1 MPAANL
7 QYSTFKYNEKT
18 LTGSIIKEAQLS
30 GEIRVSFNSGFNTIK
45 YSVTPDE
52 TILKY
57 IVRVTKDNE
66 DYDVD
71 TGNTLYY
78 ATNLSPNKATEI
90 TLTVDKTNFDK
101 GDGVYRISMYA

>member
-18 LTGSIIKEAQLS
+18 LTGVIVKEAQLS
-30 GEIRVSFNSGFNTIK
+30 GEIRVSFNPGFNTIT

-57 IVRVTKDNE
+57 VVKVTKDNE
-66 DYDVD
+66 DYDVN
-71 TGNTLYY
+71 GKIIGFF
-78 ATNLSPNKATEI
+78 S
-90 TLTVDKTNFDK
+90 
-101 GDGVYRISMYA
+101 

>member
-1 MPAANL
+1 MLKLFEYDN
-7 QYSTFKYNEKT
+7 
-18 LTGSIIKEAQLS
+18 
-30 GEIRVSFNSGFNTIK
+30 K
-45 YSVTPDE
+45 YSANRVVNFFENGQSVSASLKEIDKILNYLEIEHDIFVYKE

-71 TGNTLYY
+71 TGKILYY
-78 ATNLSPNKATEI
+78 ATNLSPNKTVDVA
-90 TLTVDKTNFDK
+90 LTVDNSTFDK